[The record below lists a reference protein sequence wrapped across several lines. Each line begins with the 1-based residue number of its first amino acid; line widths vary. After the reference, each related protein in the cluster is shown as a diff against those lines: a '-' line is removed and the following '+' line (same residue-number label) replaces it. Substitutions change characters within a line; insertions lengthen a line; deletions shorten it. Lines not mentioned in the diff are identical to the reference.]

1 MASSDKKA
9 ERVRLTSGRKELREL
24 IQTCEAVR
32 ERKFNPFFLDVG
44 LAIETMRKYFP
55 HWDSLEDHCLDA
67 ETINDLAEVLNLQ
80 KSQLRYQSSA
90 LYTNPEMLERKFR
103 SLSVK
108 RLGEIFLKSWHPV
121 VEREQLTIGAIR
133 EGLLYWDELLSYEER
148 RKRLAL
154 GKAVPPVTAD
164 LDSLV
169 KSGILTREEFARI
182 LRRLWEELRAETGED
197 GSVEYWS
204 FIRRNT
210 YQETVQRAYYVS
222 FLLTYGFAKM
232 LRDTKDMKLM
242 SLATPTG
249 KTSSGLVSFPIAI
262 PKEMGESSA
271 LRRTG
276 FENREMTDAASR

>member
-1 MASSDKKA
+1 MALSDKKP

-32 ERKFNPFFLDVG
+32 ERKFNPFFLDVS
-44 LAIETMRKYFP
+44 LAVETLRKYFP
-55 HWDSLEDHCLDA
+55 FWDALDDHCLDA

-108 RLGEIFLKSWHPV
+108 RLGEIFLKSWHPI
-121 VEREQLTIGAIR
+121 VEREQLTLDAIR
-133 EGLLYWDELLSYEER
+133 EGLFYWDQLLSYEER

-154 GKAVPPVTAD
+154 GRPTPPKATD

-169 KSGILTREEFARI
+169 KSGILTREEFARN
-182 LRRLWEELRAETGED
+182 LRGLWEELRAQTGED
-197 GSVEYWS
+197 GSIDYWS
-204 FIRRNT
+204 FVRRDT

-222 FLLTYGFAKM
+222 FLLTYGFARM
-232 LRDTKDMKLM
+232 LRDAKEIKLM
-242 SLATPTG
+242 PLATPTE
-249 KTSSGLVSFPIAI
+249 KTAAGLVSFPIAI
-262 PKEMGESSA
+262 RKEGRGRSGITESSP
-271 LRRTG
+271 
-276 FENREMTDAASR
+276 